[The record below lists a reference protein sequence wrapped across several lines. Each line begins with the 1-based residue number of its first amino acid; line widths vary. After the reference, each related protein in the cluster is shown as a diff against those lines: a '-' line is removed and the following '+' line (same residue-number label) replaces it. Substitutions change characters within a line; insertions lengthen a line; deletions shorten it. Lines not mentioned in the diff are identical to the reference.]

1 MIETEC
7 ELTGQEFRPSLLSDK
22 IADIQLRNA
31 INPGDLGTLGPY
43 KNKPVPYGSCVVVT
57 PTEIKPEK
65 RIEWIADYIKKHKKI
80 FGDCGATDFHIQI
93 TWTGIQ
99 GNMEFNVNEL
109 EKLADLKVPVN
120 MNYFFNKD
128 E

>member
-7 ELTGQEFRPSLLSDK
+7 ELTGQEFRPSMLPDK
-22 IADIQLRNA
+22 ISDIQLRNA
-31 INPGDLGTLGPY
+31 IDPGDLGTLGRY
-43 KNKPVPYGSCVVVT
+43 KDKPLPYGSCIVVT
-57 PTEIKPEK
+57 PTEVKPEK
-65 RIEWIADYIKKHKKI
+65 RIEWIADYVKKHKQI
-80 FGDCGATDFHIQI
+80 FIDSGATDFHIQI

-99 GNMEFNVNEL
+99 GNMEFNVKEL

-120 MNYFFNKD
+120 MNYFLKD